1 MYKLFYMRTTLTIDD
16 DLAGLL
22 KRRSQEL
29 GISFKDVVNRTLRA
43 GLGKEQRQHPVPKVI
58 PHAFGF
64 RPDIDLDKLNQ
75 LADELED
82 EAYASAQRSEP
93 RSRQATRH
101 DPARRQRPRSR
112 S

>member
-1 MYKLFYMRTTLTIDD
+1 MRTTLTIDD
-16 DLAGLL
+16 DLAGVL
-22 KRRSQEL
+22 KRRSREL
-29 GISFKDVVNRTLRA
+29 GMSFKDVVNRTLRA
-43 GLGKEQRQHPVPKVI
+43 GLGEEAKQRQHPAPKVI

-64 RPDIDLDKLNQ
+64 RPGIDLDKLNQ
-75 LADELED
+75 LADELEA

-93 RSRQATRH
+93 RSRQVARH